1 MPPFLRVSGV
11 GGKGLREPGPA
22 AERRNAGHARRMC
35 LAGGFGAAGRE
46 SRGRARGTGQ
56 GPDEDPRRRIK
67 TEGRGERRWWTK
79 LSSGAENAGTV
90 RGGAGL
96 IPGSAV
102 HDGSA
107 GTGEAAKMLGGRG
120 AGKSAE
126 KRGETRDAAG
136 ERARKSRG
144 NTTHGRPRRRYV
156 PAGRKLSAACGCF
169 RCGRRIRAWRDT
181 CFCRPR

>member
-1 MPPFLRVSGV
+1 MPPFLRVFGF

-56 GPDEDPRRRIK
+56 GPDEDPRRRRK

-79 LSSGAENAGTV
+79 LSSGTENAGTV

-96 IPGSAV
+96 IPGAAG

-126 KRGETRDAAG
+126 NTRRGRGTRTEKPRKHDARTPPAQICSG
-136 ERARKSRG
+136 GTEAQRRLRLFSLRA
-144 NTTHGRPRRRYV
+144 
-156 PAGRKLSAACGCF
+156 
-169 RCGRRIRAWRDT
+169 
-181 CFCRPR
+181 

>member
-1 MPPFLRVSGV
+1 MPVGPHFARFRVRRERTPGARSC
-11 GGKGLREPGPA
+11 GGTP
-22 AERRNAGHARRMC
+22 GHARRMC

-126 KRGETRDAAG
+126 K
-136 ERARKSRG
+136 ARKNTRRG
-144 NTTHGRPRRRYV
+144 RVTRTEKPRKHDARTPPAQICSGGTEAQRRL
-156 PAGRKLSAACGCF
+156 RLFSL
-169 RCGRRIRAWRDT
+169 RA
-181 CFCRPR
+181 

>member
-22 AERRNAGHARRMC
+22 AERRNARSCPAHVPCGR
-35 LAGGFGAAGRE
+35 FGAAGRE

-79 LSSGAENAGTV
+79 LSSGTENAGTV

-96 IPGSAV
+96 IPGSAGY
-102 HDGSA
+102 DGSA

-126 KRGETRDAAG
+126 KARRNTRRGRGTRTEKPRKHDARTPPAQICSG
-136 ERARKSRG
+136 GAEAQRRLRLFSLRA
-144 NTTHGRPRRRYV
+144 
-156 PAGRKLSAACGCF
+156 
-169 RCGRRIRAWRDT
+169 
-181 CFCRPR
+181 